1 MDENN
6 NNTSNTNNN
15 KKRKSIFI
23 YFIWIFLVFM
33 VIDLSMMLFAN
44 VVTLTSFVEKYGTD
58 LIVELFYAIAV
69 LIVMLLFHNSYV
81 FTSKKEDFWNS
92 LLLAFPMLAVTAI
105 NLLSNYSQIG
115 AASTAK
121 IINLVIFCIF
131 IGIAEEFLCRGW
143 IQNEFM
149 ERYSES
155 KKSVIMSIVL
165 ASLVFGLMHISNVG
179 VQTVY
184 ETVLQVINAT
194 AIGILLGSIYYKT
207 KNIWSVIFLHA
218 IYDFA
223 IFLGEINLV
232 KECTYNTP
240 SFGVTVVDCIGIIAV
255 SLLWIFNAVLV
266 LRKCNFPDKKASR
279 KNNNDIFICIV
290 ISFIVIF
297 IPFDKLVPDYN
308 DYEVCYTYNE
318 IDPLEDYVEH
328 YPHYSFY
335 KIEGNKKEEVFE
347 ETVNGKV
354 VERVQ
359 EENFDYI
366 FELNDNGI
374 VEIENN
380 LTEYKTSLK
389 YNDVVDLEV
398 LENEKGYIVVV
409 LTSENQST
417 IYYSDFIKKNDV
429 RQGEDYLEEFKNSF
443 IKYEFPELGSVGY
456 VTIDDTN
463 TKYPYMVSTNNDKFI
478 IKNRELYIIKSHEN

>member
-1 MDENN
+1 MSIMDE
-6 NNTSNTNNN
+6 NNN

-23 YFIWIFLVFM
+23 YFIWIFFIFI

-44 VVTLTSFVEKYGTD
+44 VVAVTSFVEKYGSD
-58 LIVELFYAIAV
+58 LIVELFYAIAI

-81 FTSKKEDFWNS
+81 FTRKKEDFWNS
-92 LLLAFPMLAVTAI
+92 LLLAFPMLAITGI
-105 NLLSNYSQIG
+105 NLLSNYSQI
-115 AASTAK
+115 ASTSIAK
-121 IINLVIFCIF
+121 LINLIIFCIF

-143 IQNEFM
+143 IQNEFL

-155 KKSVIMSIVL
+155 RKSVIMSIVL
-165 ASLVFGLMHISNVG
+165 SSLVFGLMHISNIG

-184 ETVLQVINAT
+184 ETILQIINAT
-194 AIGILLGSIYYKT
+194 ALGVLLGSVYYKS
-207 KNIWSVIFLHA
+207 KNIWTVIFLHA
-218 IYDFA
+218 FYDFA

-240 SFGVTVVDCIGIIAV
+240 SFGVAVIDSIGILSV
-255 SLLWIFNAVLV
+255 SLLWIFSAALV
-266 LRKCNFPDKKASR
+266 LRKCNFPDKKAKR
-279 KNNNDIFICIV
+279 KNNNDLFICIAV
-290 ISFIVIF
+290 TFIIIF
-297 IPFDKLVPDYN
+297 LPLDKLVPEYDS
-308 DYEVCYTYNE
+308 YEVCYTYNE
-318 IDPLEDYVEH
+318 IDPLEDYTEH
-328 YPHYSFY
+328 YPVYSFY

-347 ETVNGKV
+347 ENINGKV
-354 VERVQ
+354 TERIQ

-366 FELNDNGI
+366 FELNENGI

-389 YNDVVDLEV
+389 YNGVEHLEV

-409 LTSENQST
+409 HTDENEST

-443 IKYEFPELGSVGY
+443 IKYEFPELSAVGY

-463 TKYPYMVSTNNDKFI
+463 TKYPYMISSNNDKFI
-478 IKNRELYIIKSHEN
+478 IKNRELYLIKNHED